1 MTKNNGGMMAF
12 GEHLEELRRM
22 LFRILAVM
30 LVLGTAI
37 FCFKEQTFNI
47 LFAPNSSDF
56 ITYRAIEEICW
67 LIGMNVAFEPFT
79 IQLINTEL
87 SSQFMTHLTTSV
99 YLALLVSSPYILT
112 ELLRFVTPA
121 LYDNEKKYSTRIC
134 VTVFML
140 FLVGVIMSY
149 YVIFPFSIRF
159 LGTYQV
165 SADVVNMISLSSYI
179 STFTTLTFMMG
190 IVFQI
195 PIICFF
201 MAKMGILSSTFMKH
215 YRRHALILIMI
226 VAAVITP
233 PDLFT
238 LILVTVPMYALY
250 EISITIVKKTNK

>member
-30 LVLGTAI
+30 LVLGTVI

-56 ITYRAIEEICW
+56 ITYRAIEEICQ

-250 EISITIVKKTNK
+250 EISITIVKKTNN

>member
-12 GEHLEELRRM
+12 GEHLVELRRM

-56 ITYRAIEEICW
+56 ITYRAIEEICR

-140 FLVGVIMSY
+140 FLVI
-149 YVIFPFSIRF
+149 
-159 LGTYQV
+159 
-165 SADVVNMISLSSYI
+165 
-179 STFTTLTFMMG
+179 
-190 IVFQI
+190 
-195 PIICFF
+195 
-201 MAKMGILSSTFMKH
+201 
-215 YRRHALILIMI
+215 
-226 VAAVITP
+226 
-233 PDLFT
+233 
-238 LILVTVPMYALY
+238 
-250 EISITIVKKTNK
+250 

>member
-47 LFAPNSSDF
+47 LFAPNSSNF
-56 ITYRAIEEICW
+56 ITYRAIEEICQ

>member
-1 MTKNNGGMMAF
+1 
-12 GEHLEELRRM
+12 
-22 LFRILAVM
+22 
-30 LVLGTAI
+30 
-37 FCFKEQTFNI
+37 
-47 LFAPNSSDF
+47 
-56 ITYRAIEEICW
+56 
-67 LIGMNVAFEPFT
+67 
-79 IQLINTEL
+79 
-87 SSQFMTHLTTSV
+87 
-99 YLALLVSSPYILT
+99 
-112 ELLRFVTPA
+112 
-121 LYDNEKKYSTRIC
+121 
-134 VTVFML
+134 ML

-250 EISITIVKKTNK
+250 EISITIVKKTNN

>member
-56 ITYRAIEEICW
+56 ITYRAIEEICRQ
-67 LIGMNVAFEPFT
+67 IGMNVAFEPFT

-250 EISITIVKKTNK
+250 EISITIVKKTNN